1 MIKEQTMADSEAR
14 QRGQAV
20 IKQLFGQ
27 ERDMS
32 NPTAWDEITLDHLF
46 GTIWSRPQLPIRD
59 RSLIVVAALTA
70 LGKEPQLKRH
80 LQGAL
85 NQGITREQ
93 IIEIMIHLAHYAG
106 WPAAVNGQRVARELF
121 AELDAQ
127 S

>member
-1 MIKEQTMADSEAR
+1 MADSEAR